1 MVDSGATTK
10 FLHRRFVLENQVA
23 TRKLARPIPLY
34 NIDGTENRDGTISEV
49 AVLDMAIGDHRE
61 KVVFVVTD
69 IGEEDVIIGLDW
81 LREHNPEVDWERGSL
96 RLSRCPE
103 TCPADQRASK
113 PVETK
118 ARDTEVRLTARQS
131 PRRARKAKTVGRIR
145 AAVMAEEDEEQE
157 ETRERR
163 KEGRRRRRGVAND
176 VRFAD
181 PCSVDN

>member
-1 MVDSGATTK
+1 MIRAALDAARAGSCSTSRFSVLSSLFVYEVNHDSQHFHIPVRLIGKQRHKDIVAMVDSGATTK
-10 FLHRRFVLENQVA
+10 FLHRQFVLENQVT

-81 LREHNPEVDWERGSL
+81 LREHNPEIDWERGSL

-103 TCPADQRASK
+103 TCPTSQKTSE

-118 ARDTEVRLTARQS
+118 VCDTEVWLTAC
-131 PRRARKAKTVGRIR
+131 
-145 AAVMAEEDEEQE
+145 
-157 ETRERR
+157 
-163 KEGRRRRRGVAND
+163 RGA
-176 VRFAD
+176 
-181 PCSVDN
+181 

>member
-1 MVDSGATTK
+1 MIRAALDAARAGSCSNSRFSVLSSSFVYEVNHDSQHFHIPVRLIGKQRHKDIVAMVDSGATTK
-10 FLHRRFVLENQVA
+10 FLHRRFVLENRVT

-81 LREHNPEVDWERGSL
+81 LREHNPKIDWEHGL
-96 RLSRCPE
+96 LCLSRCPE
-103 TCPADQRASK
+103 MCPTSQKTSE

-118 ARDTEVRLTARQS
+118 ARDMEVRLT
-131 PRRARKAKTVGRIR
+131 V
-145 AAVMAEEDEEQE
+145 
-157 ETRERR
+157 
-163 KEGRRRRRGVAND
+163 RRGA
-176 VRFAD
+176 
-181 PCSVDN
+181 

>member
-1 MVDSGATTK
+1 MVDSSATTK
-10 FLHRRFVLENQVA
+10 FLHRRFVERNSVT

-34 NIDGTENRDGTISEV
+34 NIDGTENRDGTITEV
-49 AVLDMAIGDHRE
+49 AVLDMAVGDHRE

-103 TCPADQRASK
+103 TCPASQKASK

-118 ARDTEVRLTARQS
+118 ARDTEVRLTARNGS
-131 PRRARKAKTVGRIR
+131 RRMQKAKAVGRIR
-145 AAVMAEEDEEQE
+145 AAVMVEEHQE
-157 ETRERR
+157 NQPLLIR
-163 KEGRRRRRGVAND
+163 K
-176 VRFAD
+176 
-181 PCSVDN
+181 